1 MKPVI
6 PLVFRPAGPD
16 DTAYVVRTWIESY
29 RDEQAEM
36 RTSDYEAWMRERI
49 NADVLLA
56 CHESQSEAILGWIAT
71 EPARACIGCRRP
83 MAFREIRHCAA
94 DMFCRPDRDEG
105 VGRLHYVYVRRRY
118 RRQGIA
124 RALFEQVTGNIVGGE
139 TVVTWMTE
147 AGRAIKKSHPNVF
160 RYVPC

>member
-16 DTAYVVRTWIESY
+16 DQAYVIRTWIESY
-29 RDEQAEM
+29 RDEQPEM

-56 CHESQSEAILGWIAT
+56 CHESEPTQIVGWVAT
-71 EPARACIGCRRP
+71 DVVGYDEPKRAVEHGP
-83 MAFREIRHCAA
+83 
-94 DMFCRPDRDEG
+94 
-105 VGRLHYVYVRRRY
+105 VGRLHFFYVRRRY

-139 TVVTWMTE
+139 VIVTAIT
-147 AGRAIKKSHPNVF
+147 ADGAAIKRAHPGVF
-160 RYVPC
+160 RLIPQ